1 VGENIEFDG
10 EDREY
15 HISSMM
21 VLGNHS
27 DGPKRTTEG
36 GIMYLS
42 EHIVLLAFF
51 ARIVLFL
58 YMLKLVKES

>member
-1 VGENIEFDG
+1 VGEIIEFDD

-36 GIMYLS
+36 GIMYSS
-42 EHIVLLAFF
+42 EHIVLLGFF
-51 ARIVLFL
+51 ARIVLFFFIC
-58 YMLKLVKES
+58 